1 MFSGGIVWPIWQ
13 IISNFQLK
21 SSKLVVTI
29 NNLLADLFI
38 CQTVF
43 AKIFIHP
50 LSPNIIIAKLFR
62 LYSTS
67 YSVYAGT

>member
-21 SSKLVVTI
+21 PSKLVVTI
-29 NNLLADLFI
+29 NNLLI
-38 CQTVF
+38 CQTAF

-50 LSPNIIIAKLFR
+50 LSPNIIIAKLSH
-62 LYSTS
+62 YT
-67 YSVYAGT
+67 V